1 VIEVIQAAVGFALFF
16 ATGFFLARAFFFD
29 REWNVF
35 EKAAV
40 SLAVALTVP
49 ALVLVV
55 LNLLLRIPFNVYTVY
70 AVFFLLIAASWAYE
84 KKFKKAEKHHKHQD

>member
-1 VIEVIQAAVGFALFF
+1 MFDVIQAAAGFAMFF
-16 ATGFFLARAFFFD
+16 ATGFVLARAFFFD

-49 ALVLVV
+49 AFVLVV
-55 LNLLLRIPFNVYTVY
+55 LNLLLRVPFNVYTVY
-70 AVFFLLIAASWAYE
+70 AVFFLLIAASLAYE
-84 KKFKKAEKHHKHQD
+84 KKFKKTEKHHKH